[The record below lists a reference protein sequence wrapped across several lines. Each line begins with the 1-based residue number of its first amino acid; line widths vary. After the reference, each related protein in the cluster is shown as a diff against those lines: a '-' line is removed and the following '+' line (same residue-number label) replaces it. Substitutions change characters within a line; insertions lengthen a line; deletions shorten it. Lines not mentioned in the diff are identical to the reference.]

1 MKIFKSYDIIA
12 VGGRMENLFRNET
25 KPDLRIYGVDNFASG
40 VYFLN
45 EADLYHAVANYE
57 IPFWSNIIVLE
68 YYHEYAGRKDVI
80 KKTDKEGKMG
90 IYAVESTNELRL
102 LDIPASMEQRS
113 YIWKIIPGNLR
124 NEYEV
129 LKNLGI
135 NFTQDLYQEEE
146 KLQELQRRE
155 LYKETFKG

>member
-1 MKIFKSYDIIA
+1 
-12 VGGRMENLFRNET
+12 MENLFRNE
-25 KPDLRIYGVDNFASG
+25 KQPDLRIYGVDNFSSG

-68 YYHEYAGRKDVI
+68 YYQEYAGRKDVI

-113 YIWKIIPGNLR
+113 YIWKIISGNLR
-124 NEYEV
+124 KEYGV
-129 LKNLGI
+129 LRNIGI
-135 NFTQDLYQEEE
+135 TFTQDLYQEEE
-146 KLQELQRRE
+146 KLQELQKRE